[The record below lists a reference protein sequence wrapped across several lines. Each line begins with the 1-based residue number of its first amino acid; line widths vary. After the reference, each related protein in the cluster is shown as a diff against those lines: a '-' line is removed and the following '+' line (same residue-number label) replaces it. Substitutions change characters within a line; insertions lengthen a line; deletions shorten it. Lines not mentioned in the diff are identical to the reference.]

1 MSGGIVRIG
10 PDNIIAEMRNWHLE
24 ANSDHNDGYIKQH
37 FQDHL
42 ETVYKAIDDMR
53 KTKEEKELEAEKAQ
67 WVCEECGKSTFE
79 TDIDYL
85 VSPTMHLGC
94 QLEIMNELK

>member
-1 MSGGIVRIG
+1 
-10 PDNIIAEMRNWHLE
+10 
-24 ANSDHNDGYIKQH
+24 
-37 FQDHL
+37 
-42 ETVYKAIDDMR
+42 MR

-79 TDIDYL
+79 TDIEYL